1 MTRYSR
7 VFSNYIEP
15 IRALRFLL
23 ARLQWRCMET
33 SSQFSIKFG
42 FPESQKLDIRS
53 GQPAGLPKRA
63 QLHQPELHRHH
74 RLLPVL
80 RVLRAVEV
88 WLRARESLFR
98 GG

>member
-15 IRALRFLL
+15 IRALRFLS

-33 SSQFSIKFG
+33 SFQFSIKFG

-63 QLHQPELHRHH
+63 QLHQPELRHRHH
-74 RLLPVL
+74 RLPPVL
-80 RVLRAVEV
+80 SILRAVGV

-98 GG
+98 G